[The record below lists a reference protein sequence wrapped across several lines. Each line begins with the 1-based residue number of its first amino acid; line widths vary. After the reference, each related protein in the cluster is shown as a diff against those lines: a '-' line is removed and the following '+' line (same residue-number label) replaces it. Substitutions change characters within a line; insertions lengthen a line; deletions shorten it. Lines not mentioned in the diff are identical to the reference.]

1 MENVLLE
8 SSTIECSS
16 LENIIIENKKAPKKK
31 AHVTVIVTPEEYQ
44 QNSECINSLKLPQI
58 KDNLRFYKN
67 SMYISPEWNNTC
79 AKELRHAISS
89 VHDFALTGTKPKL
102 LERLHNYLI
111 QENKVLIIQRVMR
124 GRFVRCAN
132 KLRGQHMH
140 ISQYVNDTDFYTMEP
155 IQDIEYTNFFG
166 YTDDKG
172 FTYGFELSSL
182 VELMKQG
189 RMNKLINPYTR
200 SDITHLRPI
209 IRRLSRLNHINQTK
223 REIPKREV
231 IKPRSAEF
239 VRRPRSNTDVETHQ
253 IDSSYDHD
261 AMVELIRE
269 TRSKTNGERARV
281 LFAEIDSLGNY
292 TRYEWF
298 SQLDKSNLYRFF
310 RYLKDIWT
318 YRAQIPV
325 HVKRQICPLW
335 DPFSIVSAST
345 VHPYEL
351 DEEQIESVCLTIMED
366 MIYTGISTEFKTLG
380 AFHVLSALTI
390 VSRSARDA
398 IPWLYESLL

>member
-1 MENVLLE
+1 MENVLIEL
-8 SSTIECSS
+8 STIDCSS
-16 LENIIIENKKAPKKK
+16 IENIIIENKKASKREP
-31 AHVTVIVTPEEYQ
+31 VVVIVTPEEYRK
-44 QNSECINSLKLPQI
+44 NSGYIDSLKLPQI

-79 AKELRHAISS
+79 AKELRRAINS

-102 LERLHNYLI
+102 LERLHNYFI
-111 QENKVLIIQRVMR
+111 QENKVIVIQRAMR

-132 KLRGQHMH
+132 ELRGKHMH
-140 ISQYVNDTDFYTMEP
+140 ISKYVNDTDFYTMEP
-155 IQDIEYTNFFG
+155 IHEIEYTNLFS
-166 YTDDKG
+166 YTDEQG

-182 VELMKQG
+182 VELMKQC

-231 IKPRSAEF
+231 IKPRSTEF
-239 VRRPRSNTDVETHQ
+239 VRRPRSNTDVDTHQ
-253 IDSSYDHD
+253 IDDSYDHD
-261 AMVELIRE
+261 AMVTLIRE
-269 TRSKTNGERARV
+269 MRSKTNGERARA

-298 SQLDKSNLYRFF
+298 SQLDKTHLYRFF
-310 RYLKDIWT
+310 RYLKDIWS

-345 VHPYEL
+345 VHPDEL